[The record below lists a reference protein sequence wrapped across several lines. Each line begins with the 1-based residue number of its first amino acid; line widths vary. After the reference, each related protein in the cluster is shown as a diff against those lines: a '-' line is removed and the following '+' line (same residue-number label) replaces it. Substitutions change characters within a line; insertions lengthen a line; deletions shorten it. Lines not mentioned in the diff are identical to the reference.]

1 VKRFVLFF
9 LIIVAGTLAF
19 STARLIITL
28 KDGTVIE
35 YNMEDI
41 ESILYKV
48 EEPKPLNSINMSLE
62 KLVFAPGE
70 EIKLRFFIATT
81 LSSNA
86 WIGIVPSEIPHGSEA
101 ENDKHDLTFTYL
113 NGRSEGTL
121 TFKAPA
127 KPGAYDFRLHDTD
140 NNGKELDF
148 LTFEVK

>member
-1 VKRFVLFF
+1 MKRFVLFF

-28 KDGTVIE
+28 KDGAVIE

-48 EEPKPLNSINMSLE
+48 EEPKPLNSLNMSLE

-70 EIKLRFFIATT
+70 EIKLRFFITTT

-113 NGRSEGTL
+113 NGR
-121 TFKAPA
+121 
-127 KPGAYDFRLHDTD
+127 
-140 NNGKELDF
+140 
-148 LTFEVK
+148 